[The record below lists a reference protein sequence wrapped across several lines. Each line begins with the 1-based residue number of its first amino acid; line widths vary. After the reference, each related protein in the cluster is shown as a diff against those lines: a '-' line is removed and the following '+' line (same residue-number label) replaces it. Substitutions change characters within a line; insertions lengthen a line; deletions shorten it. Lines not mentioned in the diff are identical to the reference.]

1 MDGVGLTRTIVSLQD
16 VVRPGF
22 MLRSMWFPQG
32 SAALVDPLRCCVRRD
47 RMGLDGPLRGGESGG
62 LVVGDAA
69 VHDMMDVG
77 KELENGRD
85 HQDMG

>member
-1 MDGVGLTRTIVSLQD
+1 
-16 VVRPGF
+16 
-22 MLRSMWFPQG
+22 
-32 SAALVDPLRCCVRRD
+32 VRRD
-47 RMGLDGPLRGGESGG
+47 RIGLDGPLRGGESGG

-77 KELENGRD
+77 KELENGGD